1 MMYHQF
7 QLHEL
12 REIDGYLKGVGMV
25 IHDFVVYLSAFD
37 GGYGF
42 KRELIKIYNY
52 SCFFAFTREQLNGWY
67 IIQNSLVYKFLSL
80 AGSSAGDVLVFG
92 LRL

>member
-1 MMYHQF
+1 MYHQF

-52 SCFFAFTREQLNGWY
+52 SLFFASREIGITAGILFSLNWY
-67 IIQNSLVYKFLSL
+67 RILPL
-80 AGSSAGDVLVFG
+80 AG
-92 LRL
+92 